1 MQRGFLVESLQKAI
15 FTECYV
21 CIFQTDC
28 CRRRGAQ
35 EGSRHDWN
43 ESQARVGRMKPNTI
57 QAGSEKVQS
66 FIQSVPV
73 FVVGAVVFLLREPNC
88 SFDTFLKLRTRRKL
102 TIQEKVVAKNSNKND
117 SGLNYLNS

>member
-1 MQRGFLVESLQKAI
+1 MRRGFLVESLQKAI

-43 ESQARVGRMKPNTI
+43 ESQPRVGRMKPNTI
-57 QAGSEKVQS
+57 QAGRKKEHS

-73 FVVGAVVFLLREPNC
+73 FVFVVPVVFLLPKPNH
-88 SFDTFLKLRTRRKL
+88 SLHKSMKLHARCKL
-102 TIQEKVVAKNSNKND
+102 TISEKVVAKDNSKTTQA
-117 SGLNYLNS
+117 